1 MGLNKVALM
10 HVTHFNQKTPEKKK
24 DWLNFPI
31 TTTILFAIICRFEL
45 DRDLKKY

>member
-1 MGLNKVALM
+1 MLHILIRK
-10 HVTHFNQKTPEKKK
+10 HQKKKK